1 MSVSRAENGGKPP
14 VTFQQVF
21 EDELKQIEQS
31 RAARNPDAQQRPE
44 RSLIGLAFSGGG
56 IRSACFNLG
65 ILQAL
70 AENRLLHKFDY
81 LSTVS
86 GGGYIG
92 SWLAAVTRRLMAT
105 VPGATFANVEQAL
118 APSKY
123 EPNKRNEP
131 TFLHWLR
138 MYSSYL
144 TPRKGLVSGDTWAA
158 VGTWMR
164 NVFLN
169 QVILGLMFV
178 GAFVLCH
185 AVLLFFVIPETE
197 RVANLFFIWIGGG
210 LLFLAAI
217 SIAFNVVDLTT
228 ITGGPLHWFQ
238 RIKVTVTVMV
248 PCFMASV
255 LLNCGLWQRQP
266 DLSGVPAWQW
276 ALAGAGFNLLVWGV
290 VTLLVFYR
298 RLRRKHRGKPKQV
311 MISVRSLLIFSLI
324 AGAAGAC
331 LLREYTLL
339 LGHLPDFILTSTE
352 WVVVIFGSGAVML
365 VLLITGALH
374 LGLVGLG
381 SRDLV
386 REWWART
393 GGYLMLIIIGWLLLA
408 GTCAFGP
415 LLIRWA
421 IFRLSG
427 WQSMTAALLWIAHN
441 YLGAKAAYYAKP
453 SSDKEKT
460 SKGGSEGD
468 CTTELEAENSKTAQ
482 AVAFLK
488 SPRILESIAK
498 VAPYVFAAG
507 LILLLSTAVHIGTGW
522 VFDPSETWKLWHSQ
536 LSQGPKTAAWLD
548 LSDLYWK
555 IQESTPYRSLF
566 VGGVLWLLAG
576 LVLSW
581 RVDVNEF
588 SLHHFYRNRLVRCY
602 LGASNPHR
610 KPQAFT
616 GFDPADDLP
625 LNDFAGNY
633 PGPYPILNAAL
644 NITGGEELGYATRQ
658 AKSFVFTPRY
668 CGYELRFAGHGE
680 GRFTRDNGYIPSF
693 SLTAEGRSKEPLA
706 GTKSDGGIGLG
717 TAMAISGAAASPNMG
732 YFSSPATAFF
742 MTLFDVRLGW
752 WMGNPRHQKKWRL
765 PGPGLGITYLFS
777 ELLGQSDENKS
788 YVYLSDGGHFENLA
802 VYELIK
808 RHCKM
813 IVACDAGC
821 DAHYQFENLIA
832 LMEKARTDFGARIE
846 LDFARIRPNSGRESE
861 HNFVVGTIYYDPQDD
876 KDQGKLIY
884 IKASMP
890 KRERKEPRL
899 ADDVWHYSDLHKTF
913 PHESTADQWFDEL
926 QFESYRALGECIAR
940 AAAEDVR
947 RGVRDIL

>member
-31 RAARNPDAQQRPE
+31 RAARNPDAQPRPE

-197 RVANLFFIWIGGG
+197 RVADIFFIWIGGD

-228 ITGGPLHWFQ
+228 ITGGPRHWFQ
-238 RIKVTVTVMV
+238 RIKVTATVMV

-522 VFDPSETWKLWHSQ
+522 VFDPAETWKLWHSQ
-536 LSQGPKTAAWLD
+536 LNQGPKTAAWLD

-566 VGGVLWLLAG
+566 VGGGALALGGARALLARGRERIFLAPFLPQPAGALLFRRVEPSPETASIHRIRSRRRSSAERFCRKLSRPLSHPECRSEHHRRRRARLCHAASEVVRLHPPLLRIRTKICRTWRRQIHAGQWLYTELLANRGRPFQGTAGWDEIGGRNRAGHSYGYLGSGGQSQYGLLQLSRHRFFHDPVRRAPG
-576 LVLSW
+576 LVDGEPPTPEEVAAPRT
-581 RVDVNEF
+581 RVGDH
-588 SLHHFYRNRLVRCY
+588 LLV
-602 LGASNPHR
+602 
-610 KPQAFT
+610 F
-616 GFDPADDLP
+616 
-625 LNDFAGNY
+625 
-633 PGPYPILNAAL
+633 
-644 NITGGEELGYATRQ
+644 
-658 AKSFVFTPRY
+658 
-668 CGYELRFAGHGE
+668 
-680 GRFTRDNGYIPSF
+680 
-693 SLTAEGRSKEPLA
+693 
-706 GTKSDGGIGLG
+706 
-717 TAMAISGAAASPNMG
+717 
-732 YFSSPATAFF
+732 
-742 MTLFDVRLGW
+742 
-752 WMGNPRHQKKWRL
+752 
-765 PGPGLGITYLFS
+765 
-777 ELLGQSDENKS
+777 
-788 YVYLSDGGHFENLA
+788 
-802 VYELIK
+802 
-808 RHCKM
+808 
-813 IVACDAGC
+813 
-821 DAHYQFENLIA
+821 
-832 LMEKARTDFGARIE
+832 
-846 LDFARIRPNSGRESE
+846 
-861 HNFVVGTIYYDPQDD
+861 
-876 KDQGKLIY
+876 
-884 IKASMP
+884 
-890 KRERKEPRL
+890 
-899 ADDVWHYSDLHKTF
+899 
-913 PHESTADQWFDEL
+913 
-926 QFESYRALGECIAR
+926 
-940 AAAEDVR
+940 
-947 RGVRDIL
+947 